1 MCQLFVTLLKNNI
14 KRSCLY
20 VDECDVKTNFN
31 ITQNNTII
39 ICIIKGY
46 PVPPTPQAGSIFS
59 LIMAPIVYAT
69 EDKEKIFR

>member
-46 PVPPTPQAGSIFS
+46 LMVTASYKWIKSTIFGPFG
-59 LIMAPIVYAT
+59 PIVG
-69 EDKEKIFR
+69 KWVW